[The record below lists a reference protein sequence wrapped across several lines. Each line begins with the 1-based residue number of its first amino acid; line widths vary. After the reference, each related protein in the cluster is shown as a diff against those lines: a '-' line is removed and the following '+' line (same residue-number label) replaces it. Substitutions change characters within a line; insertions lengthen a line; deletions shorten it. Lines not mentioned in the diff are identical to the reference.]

1 MHDMWLRFHDVQE
14 QAKLIS
20 GWEKSE
26 WFSQL
31 ETGKEDIVETDLG
44 KMQENMGFCHFFLDM
59 SGGST
64 DIDM

>member
-1 MHDMWLRFHDVQE
+1 M
-14 QAKLIS
+14 
-20 GWEKSE
+20 
-26 WFSQL
+26 
-31 ETGKEDIVETDLG
+31 ETDLG